1 MENGTAILV
10 AGALVVVVALVTV
23 GLLRKRLA
31 QENTALRQE
40 MQHLLNT
47 QAQITTQ
54 VTQLMGTM
62 TEQLSSVQRTLQEG
76 VQHSGQL
83 VAQAQNS
90 MREELKS
97 SRETLAQIQRQLG
110 EVQQAG
116 RRLSEASETLE
127 RVLGA
132 AQRRGSLGEIALER
146 LLADALPQAN
156 YDTQYRF
163 STGDVVDAVV
173 RFRDKLLAID
183 SKFPLESYQRLANE
197 GEEAR
202 KGFAQTVRS
211 HADSIARKYILPD
224 QGTLDVTFMFVPS
237 ESVYYEL
244 LMSETQGMPLD
255 EYCRRQGVIPVSPN
269 TLYAY
274 LSVILIGLQ
283 GMQIEENAR
292 QLAGKL
298 AGLVKQ
304 FDQFADVY
312 DKLGRHLHNAQQNYE
327 EGDRRLTRAR
337 SALEQLAQGTL
348 AEGSAARPAL
358 EPAREE

>member
-1 MENGTAILV
+1 MESGLAILV
-10 AGALVVVVALVTV
+10 AGVLVVVVALLIF
-23 GLLRKRLA
+23 GLVRQRIA
-31 QENTALRQE
+31 QENAALRQE
-40 MQHLLNT
+40 MQNLLNT

-54 VTQLMGTM
+54 VTQLMGTIN
-62 TEQLSSVQRTLQEG
+62 EQLSGVQRALQEG

-97 SRETLAQIQRQLG
+97 SRETLAQIQKQLG

-146 LLADALPQAN
+146 LLADALPQAS
-156 YDTQYRF
+156 YEIQYRF
-163 STGDVVDAVV
+163 STGDVVDAAVK
-173 RFRDKLLAID
+173 FRGKLLAID
-183 SKFPLESYQRLANE
+183 SKFPLESYQRLATE
-197 GEEAR
+197 GEAAR
-202 KGFAQTVRS
+202 RGFAQAVRT
-211 HADSIARKYILPD
+211 HADSIAKKYILRD
-224 QGTLDVTFMFVPS
+224 EGTLDVAFMFVPS

-244 LMSETQGMPLD
+244 LMSETQGVTLD
-255 EYCRRQGVIPVSPN
+255 EYCRRKGVIPVSPN

-274 LSVILIGLQ
+274 LSVILMGLQ

-292 QLAGKL
+292 QLASKL
-298 AGLVKQ
+298 AGLVRQ
-304 FDQFADVY
+304 FDQFAEIY
-312 DKLGRHLHNAQQNYE
+312 EKLGKHLHNAQQNYE
-327 EGDRRLTRAR
+327 DGDRRLTRAR

-348 AEGSAARPAL
+348 AEGSGAAPAL